1 MTKMSNIE
9 KIIYIFKKK
18 EIDTN
23 LIVNLKPYIKKVA
36 ASFNIDLCD
45 EEVEVLIKHFNG
57 ETTYEIVYN
66 KENNKIVYNKYFSYP
81 GYSQEALAKYKWLL
95 ENDPSYQRF
104 IF

>member
-1 MTKMSNIE
+1 MTNIE
-9 KIIYIFKKK
+9 RIIYIIKKK
-18 EIDTN
+18 EIDIN
-23 LIVNLKPYIKKVA
+23 LIVNLKPYLKKVA
-36 ASFNIDLCD
+36 ESYNMELCD

-57 ETTYEIVYN
+57 EITYKIVYD
-66 KENNKIVYNKYFSYP
+66 KENDKIVYNKYFSYP